1 MGNKTIAFV
10 CILKTGK
17 LYEHDMAANALQ
29 ENNIPFYKES
39 ESSSVL
45 RFAMPFQPSM
55 GPGEF
60 YSILVPEQRVNDAK
74 RNLRNLPIEITTKP
88 DIWHYGASE
97 KSKKHWKIYVWFALG
112 TSAIVLLFQIIN
124 YIK

>member
-1 MGNKTIAFV
+1 MEKDTINFV

-29 ENNIPFYKES
+29 ENNIPFYKEN
-39 ESSSVL
+39 ESSSGL

-55 GPGEF
+55 GPREF
-60 YSILVPEQRVNDAK
+60 YSILVPEQRVDDAK
-74 RNLRNLPIEITTKP
+74 RILRNLPIEITTKL
-88 DIWHYGASE
+88 DIWYYGESE

-112 TSAIVLLFQIIN
+112 TSALVLLFQIIN
-124 YIK
+124 FIK